1 MSSILKAL
9 KRAEE
14 DCPNLRH
21 KNTSSVKFNVKKTLY
36 SNVQRQ
42 QGRFF
47 ISSKRLVYSLLVIV
61 IASTSY
67 LLFFGN
73 INFQSE
79 YPPRKIVSQPYIMA
93 SAELND
99 QKIPALRP
107 IDKSNTRPAET
118 QENIIDPK
126 IMTVSF
132 AEQKVLDLQEDN
144 VISGSET
151 KLLEDPEK
159 TSQSQII
166 NNTTPPKASQPL
178 SKLEI
183 KKGDH
188 DITATSEI
196 TQLKEGIL
204 KIQAI
209 AWAEDPIERIAVINN
224 KVLEEGESVQGY
236 RLTHIGKHEVILKQS
251 GREFK
256 LVFKSR

>member
-21 KNTSSVKFNVKKTLY
+21 KNTSSVKFNVKETLY

-42 QGRFF
+42 QGKFF
-47 ISSKRLVYSLLVIV
+47 ISSKRLLYSLLVIV
-61 IASTSY
+61 IASASY

-79 YPPRKIVSQPYIMA
+79 YPPHKIVSQQYIMA

-99 QKIPALRP
+99 QKTPTLRP
-107 IDKSNTRPAET
+107 IDKSNTRPAKT
-118 QENIIDPK
+118 QENIDPK

-132 AEQKVLDLQEDN
+132 VEKNALNLQEDN

-151 KLLEDPEK
+151 NPLEDPEK

-166 NNTTPPKASQPL
+166 KKTTPPKASQPL

-183 KKGDH
+183 KKNDNK

-236 RLTHIGKHEVILKQS
+236 RLTHIGKYEVILKQS
-251 GREFK
+251 GREFR